1 MGDEDVNLEFSEEL
15 EKKWIQKSDV
25 KQGAL
30 GEWCKSQGFAG
41 VCQACINKAAKA
53 GGHPAKMASFACNM
67 PNSPYTYPKKEQNSE
82 EVKMEEAKE
91 EMTNVPPAQV
101 EPEKLQEEVKVE
113 EVKAEEK
120 LAETP
125 VEQPTE
131 VKTEPVS
138 EVKVEEKP
146 AEAPVEE
153 KKVEAPVAEA
163 PVEEVKEETPEE
175 KKEAL
180 AVEIK
185 QTESE
190 LAIIKEVR
198 DELVNLYSQY
208 GEVKKEKEALS
219 KKIEELS
226 NEKETLKAEIVK
238 YKEAEEKL
246 NAQKKTE
253 RLEKLSA
260 KFKLLGQE
268 KSVEQLA
275 EKDDGTIGEF
285 EKIVDAAIE
294 KSGETKPLPEV
305 TTPSQGVESTKAVE
319 SEATKASED
328 KVVKKVAPTVPVS
341 NHQFFAGILN
351 TMAREQLTEKRNKKG
366 KLL

>member
-1 MGDEDVNLEFSEEL
+1 VHS
-15 EKKWIQKSDV
+15 KI
-25 KQGAL
+25 
-30 GEWCKSQGFAG
+30 
-41 VCQACINKAAKA
+41 I
-53 GGHPAKMASFACNM
+53 
-67 PNSPYTYPKKEQNSE
+67 SE
-82 EVKMEEAKE
+82 EVKMEETKE
-91 EMTNVPPAQV
+91 ELSNVPPVQV
-101 EPEKLQEEVKVE
+101 ET
-113 EVKAEEK
+113 KAEEK

-131 VKTEPVS
+131 AITEPVS
-138 EVKVEEKP
+138 EVKVEETP

-153 KKVEAPVAEA
+153 KKEEAPVAEA
-163 PVEEVKEETPEE
+163 PVEEVKVETPEE

-180 AVEIK
+180 AMEIK

-190 LAIIKEVR
+190 LGIIKEVR
-198 DELVNLYSQY
+198 DELVNLYAQY
-208 GEVKKEKEALS
+208 GESKKEKEALS
-219 KKIEELS
+219 KKIEEL
-226 NEKETLKAEIVK
+226 EKEKESLTAEIVK

-246 NAQKKTE
+246 NAQKRTE
-253 RLEKLSA
+253 KLEKLSA

-275 EKDDGTIGEF
+275 EKDDATVDEF

-319 SEATKASED
+319 AKVPEIPDTKM
-328 KVVKKVAPTVPVS
+328 VKRVAPAVPVS
-341 NHQFFAGILN
+341 NNQFFAGILN
-351 TMAREQLTEKRNKKG
+351 TMAREQLAEKKNRKG

>member
-1 MGDEDVNLEFSEEL
+1 MEE
-15 EKKWIQKSDV
+15 S
-25 KQGAL
+25 
-30 GEWCKSQGFAG
+30 
-41 VCQACINKAAKA
+41 
-53 GGHPAKMASFACNM
+53 
-67 PNSPYTYPKKEQNSE
+67 KEQMS
-82 EVKMEEAKE
+82 
-91 EMTNVPPAQV
+91 NVPPTQ

-113 EVKAEEK
+113 TKVEEK

-131 VKTEPVS
+131 AIAEPVS
-138 EVKVEEKP
+138 EVKVEEVP

-153 KKVEAPVAEA
+153 IKVEAPVAEA
-163 PVEEVKEETPEE
+163 PVEEVKVETPEE

-180 AVEIK
+180 AAEIK

-190 LAIIKEVR
+190 LGIIKEVR
-198 DELVNLYSQY
+198 DELVNLYAQY
-208 GEVKKEKEALS
+208 GEAKKEKEALS
-219 KKIEELS
+219 KKVEEL
-226 NEKETLKAEIVK
+226 EKEKESLNAEIGK

-246 NAQKKTE
+246 NAQKRTE
-253 RLEKLSA
+253 KLEKLSA

-275 EKDDGTIGEF
+275 EKDDATVDEF

-305 TTPSQGVESTKAVE
+305 TTPSQGVESAKAVE
-319 SEATKASED
+319 TKVTETSNN
-328 KVVKKVAPTVPVS
+328 KVARKVAPTAPVS
-341 NHQFFAGILN
+341 NHQFFAGILGS
-351 TMAREQLTEKRNKKG
+351 MAREQLAEKRNKKG